1 MKKMPHVVFD
11 KKIDLKKL
19 SEEFTKVFQKEPN
32 IIKIENIFVDKD
44 NRTAL
49 LPTVVIENDN
59 QNFFIEI
66 STTDSKSTIRL
77 HPRTDPEKTPGVK
90 TAMGL
95 VANQIQSIFDVS
107 ITKTNI
113 QDFIPK

>member
-1 MKKMPHVVFD
+1 MPHIVFD

-19 SEEFTKVFQKEPN
+19 SEEFTKIFQKDSK

-44 NRTAL
+44 NQTAL
-49 LPTVVIENDN
+49 LPTVVIEKKC

-66 STTDSKSTIRL
+66 STTDNKSTIRL
-77 HPRTDPEKTPGVK
+77 LPKTDPEKTPGVK
-90 TAMGL
+90 TGIGL
-95 VANQIQSIFDVS
+95 LAKLIQSIFDVQ

-113 QDFIPK
+113 RDFIPK